1 MPHEYEMIPTGSY
14 PCLNLFLV
22 RLQSRC
28 PHLHRELELGLILE
42 GRLTLRH
49 AGQGYRL
56 EKDEFYLVNSMKPHE
71 FTSVGEGTLVL
82 AVQVSPRFLEPF
94 IPDASM
100 HCFQVKPPL
109 EPFFPKGSEKARELR
124 EAVLDLAV
132 HYLSAGGEDAMTCFY
147 LLSRL
152 LLLLDRN
159 LPRQVLTQN
168 DYEMMR
174 RQTDR
179 MVSHLF
185 KNILGISFQE
195 YLKEKRFEHALELLN
210 TTSKTILDI
219 AIESGFSDLR
229 YMTKAFREKYGCTPK
244 EYRRQHPSLLQSTR
258 SSAENRQELLHPEES
273 LLIVR
278 ELLGT
283 VPDLEE

>member
-1 MPHEYEMIPTGSY
+1 MPY
-14 PCLNLFLV
+14 
-22 RLQSRC
+22 
-28 PHLHRELELGLILE
+28 
-42 GRLTLRH
+42 
-49 AGQGYRL
+49 
-56 EKDEFYLVNSMKPHE
+56 
-71 FTSVGEGTLVL
+71 
-82 AVQVSPRFLEPF
+82 
-94 IPDASM
+94 
-100 HCFQVKPPL
+100 
-109 EPFFPKGSEKARELR
+109 
-124 EAVLDLAV
+124 
-132 HYLSAGGEDAMTCFY
+132 
-147 LLSRL
+147 
-152 LLLLDRN
+152 
-159 LPRQVLTQN
+159 
-168 DYEMMR
+168 
-174 RQTDR
+174 
-179 MVSHLF
+179 VSHLF

-273 LLIVR
+273 LPIVR